1 MKVIKK
7 LKLKNFKRFEDFEVD
22 FTPNINLII
31 GDNEAGKSTILTAL
45 ELVISGSAAR
55 VESIGL
61 ENIFSM
67 SVIKNFLSSSK
78 EIDKL
83 PTIHVEIYLEE
94 QNYPNLYGNYNLDK
108 KDSDGLQLIC
118 EPNESLLGEISS
130 ILSQSGDN
138 FPFELYDIN
147 FSTFAGI
154 AFSGYSKYFRYI
166 AIDSTQIN
174 NEYATRR
181 YISNLYESL
190 LSPVDRSILANEYR
204 QQKIS
209 FKDNSLHRVNNNLS
223 DYEFSIRSNP
233 RSNLDT
239 DLTIVEG
246 DIPIEHKGKGK
257 QCFVKT
263 EFALSQP
270 QGKSVNTILLEEPEN
285 HLSHISMKKLI
296 NRISASSV
304 DQIFIA
310 THSSL
315 VSTRLDLRKSILLNS
330 NSRYPVTLKDI
341 PEDTAKFFMKAPNN
355 NILEFILSKKVILVE
370 GDAEFILLEAFYK
383 KCSQSTPD
391 VDDVH
396 ILSVGGTSF
405 KRYLDLAEKLGIKTA
420 VIRDNDGDY
429 NKHCL
434 QRYRDYLSSDIEVF
448 YDSDNKNETFEI
460 CLYNINKK
468 LCDQIFSSPKR
479 TLPILD
485 YMLKNKADSAFKLLD
500 ERADEINIPVY
511 IEKAIQWIRG

>member
-1 MKVIKK
+1 
-7 LKLKNFKRFEDFEVD
+7 
-22 FTPNINLII
+22 
-31 GDNEAGKSTILTAL
+31 
-45 ELVISGSAAR
+45 
-55 VESIGL
+55 
-61 ENIFSM
+61 
-67 SVIKNFLSSSK
+67 
-78 EIDKL
+78 
-83 PTIHVEIYLEE
+83 
-94 QNYPNLYGNYNLDK
+94 
-108 KDSDGLQLIC
+108 
-118 EPNESLLGEISS
+118 
-130 ILSQSGDN
+130 
-138 FPFELYDIN
+138 
-147 FSTFAGI
+147 
-154 AFSGYSKYFRYI
+154 
-166 AIDSTQIN
+166 
-174 NEYATRR
+174 
-181 YISNLYESL
+181 
-190 LSPVDRSILANEYR
+190 
-204 QQKIS
+204 
-209 FKDNSLHRVNNNLS
+209 
-223 DYEFSIRSNP
+223 
-233 RSNLDT
+233 
-239 DLTIVEG
+239 
-246 DIPIEHKGKGK
+246 
-257 QCFVKT
+257 
-263 EFALSQP
+263 
-270 QGKSVNTILLEEPEN
+270 
-285 HLSHISMKKLI
+285 MKKLI

-511 IEKAIQWIRG
+511 SQFKTKLLWLGQTS